1 MYTIC
6 SLMYFKHIPISLGNM
21 GFCGNQ
27 PTKRCEQGKNLILL
41 FWGTERKT
49 RALWS
54 HLYQQ
59 NCMYFLRNF
68 VLTSKPFQ
76 GQLLVSM
83 TTTSMASSSP
93 PAHWWHRTEEGH
105 MWWIELCISYN
116 YGYSRKT
123 TIYPISWEFK
133 MLCSWHDAMDK
144 AGQHVKIQIY
154 CKLDCEPYVI
164 WSVSHIKM
172 HFLVSP
178 SAWMQNT
185 WVFNFPWFF
194 PFFFSKDFFH
204 FQNEAI
210 MKNTWNIGWES

>member
-1 MYTIC
+1 MFLSASHENVYIC
-6 SLMYFKHIPISLGNM
+6 SLMYFKHIPVSLENM

-83 TTTSMASSSP
+83 TTTSMHLALPLHIGDTGQRKATCDGLSYASVTIMVIQERPQFTPYLKSLRCYVVDMMLW
-93 PAHWWHRTEEGH
+93 AKQEG
-105 MWWIELCISYN
+105 M
-116 YGYSRKT
+116 
-123 TIYPISWEFK
+123 
-133 MLCSWHDAMDK
+133 
-144 AGQHVKIQIY
+144 
-154 CKLDCEPYVI
+154 
-164 WSVSHIKM
+164 
-172 HFLVSP
+172 
-178 SAWMQNT
+178 
-185 WVFNFPWFF
+185 
-194 PFFFSKDFFH
+194 
-204 FQNEAI
+204 
-210 MKNTWNIGWES
+210 